1 MNNTENTS
9 GNTPVDTT
17 GNISGNTSGKPSGKK
32 TGGKP
37 GKKKTKRRSIAM
49 ELSVLFIGLLLFVM
63 IAMLF
68 MNNLYLT
75 RFYEVRLQ
83 HTLKVVYKQVDKH
96 VSAEDG
102 VDTDY
107 FANEFRNVERSGNIA
122 LVISDPEFVQVIE
135 VRQEEDE
142 VMAARLN
149 AYSMGLD
156 QEDVTIIEQ
165 EDDYVIQKKSDDRYH
180 MEFLEMW
187 GTLPSS
193 GYHFMMRIPMESI
206 RQNAR
211 ISNEFILYT
220 MLLTGIVGIIM
231 IGWLSRR
238 IARPVREL
246 TEISAR
252 MANLDFDAK
261 YTSGGS
267 DEIGQLG
274 ENFNRMS
281 ETLEQAIS
289 ELKTANNE
297 LQKNLD
303 EKTKID
309 DMRREFLSNVSHE
322 LKTPLALIQGYAEGL
337 QDSVADDPESREY
350 YCEVI
355 VDEAAKMNTL
365 VQKLLTLNQLEFGE
379 DEVELVRFN
388 IAELIRGK
396 VNTSRILADQKCA
409 SLTYEGPEE
418 LDVWGDEFKV
428 EEVLTNYLSNAINHV
443 DDSDSGHCGS
453 HKPSAPADSGGSGT
467 GDSGSGKTER
477 RIIVRAGLS
486 EDHEKVR
493 VSVYN
498 SGSHIPEKDL
508 DQVWDKF
515 FKVDKARTREYGG
528 SGVGLSIVRA
538 IMESFHQKFGV
549 RNVDDGVEFWFEL
562 DYAGAR
568 NPDASAEG
576 TPSGGSG
583 TSDRRQG
590 SEIRRERRA
599 REAAEKET
607 LKRMKREMRKE
618 DEAMDAEW
626 VSTDSPD
633 ERGR

>member
-1 MNNTENTS
+1 
-9 GNTPVDTT
+9 
-17 GNISGNTSGKPSGKK
+17 
-32 TGGKP
+32 
-37 GKKKTKRRSIAM
+37 M

-63 IAMLF
+63 VAMLF
-68 MNNLYLT
+68 VNNLYLS

-83 HTLKVVYKQVDKH
+83 YTLRSVYRLVDEH
-96 VSAEDG
+96 VSSEDG

-107 FANEFRNVERSGNIA
+107 FANEFRNVERSRNIA

-156 QEDVTIIEQ
+156 QEGVTIIDQ
-165 EDDYVIQKKSDDRYH
+165 EENYVIQKKKDEKYQ

-206 RQNAR
+206 RQNAK

-220 MLLTGIVGIIM
+220 MMLTVIVGVIM

-261 YTSGGS
+261 YTSGGKN
-267 DEIGQLG
+267 EIGQLG
-274 ENFNRMS
+274 ENFNQMS
-281 ETLEQAIS
+281 ETLEKTIS

-337 QDSVADDPESREY
+337 QDSVADDPESRDY

-379 DEVELVRFN
+379 DTVEMVRFD

-396 VNTSRILADQKCA
+396 INSSRILADQKCA
-409 SLTYEGPEE
+409 SLRYEGPEE
-418 LDVWGDEFKV
+418 LEVWGDEFKV

-453 HKPSAPADSGGSGT
+453 HKPSSPVHRDGPENAEGAAELSV
-467 GDSGSGKTER
+467 R
-477 RIIVRAGLS
+477 QIIVRAALS
-486 EDHEKVR
+486 DNGEKVR
-493 VSVYN
+493 ISVYN
-498 SGSHIPEKDL
+498 TGSHIPEENL

-538 IMESFHQKFGV
+538 IMESFHQQFGV

-562 DYAGAR
+562 DYAGAK
-568 NPDASAEG
+568 NSDGIFTGGPGQNAS
-576 TPSGGSG
+576 
-583 TSDRRQG
+583 SDVRSG
-590 SEIRRERRA
+590 SELRKERRA

-626 VSTDSPD
+626 VSTDMTDDS
-633 ERGR
+633 RR